1 MSVFSEAELRY
12 LGSRRPGRLATV
24 GEDGHPRVV
33 PVAFRYNPE
42 VGAIDIGGHRFTER
56 ETFRDV
62 QRTGVAALL
71 VDDVLPPQRPRA
83 VEVCGD
89 AVTLDAGGKAIREGL
104 NDQIIR
110 LSPRRVVSWGLELET
125 PSVAKR
131 SLLRRSVAFFDD
143 PRPWIVLLTGLLAWL
158 VGFLLATRV
167 YHNWESSSYA
177 VALTA
182 WACAG
187 GAYVLLTFWRF
198 LPIRP
203 EQLRYRLEANG
214 TDEVLTGQ
222 VMGVWTMLIFV
233 AAIIFTIVG
242 LRSNQTGDYAL
253 VAAFAAVIAS
263 WFAIHLMYAEY
274 YASQYYS
281 GADDSVFYFPDD
293 NDQTSAHGYLDFAY
307 FALAIASTFGTTD
320 VRIFGR
326 DVRRSVMLHEI
337 LSFWFNVG
345 IIATVIAFATG

>member
-1 MSVFSEAELRY
+1 MIVLSDAELRY
-12 LGSRRPGRLATV
+12 LEGRRLGRLATV
-24 GEDGHPRVV
+24 GEDGYPRVV

-42 VGAIDIGGHRFTER
+42 VGGVDIGGHRFTER

-62 QRTGVAALL
+62 QRMGVAALV
-71 VDDVLPPQRPRA
+71 VDDVLPPRPRA

-89 AVTLDAGGKAIREGL
+89 AVTLDAGGKAIREDFD
-104 NDQIIR
+104 DQIIR
-110 LSPRRVVSWGLELET
+110 LSPRRVVSWGLELME
-125 PSVAKR
+125 PSVMER
-131 SLLRRSVAFFDD
+131 SLLRRLVAFFDD
-143 PRPWIVLLTGLLAWL
+143 LRPWIVLLTGLLAWL
-158 VGFLLATRV
+158 VGFLLTTRIF
-167 YHNWESSSYA
+167 HNWETSSYA

-182 WACAG
+182 WAFAG
-187 GAYVLLTFWRF
+187 GAYVLLTLWRF

-203 EQLRYRLEANG
+203 EQLRHRLELNG
-214 TDEVLTGQ
+214 TDEVLTGE
-222 VMGVWTMLIFV
+222 VMGLWTMVIFV

-242 LRSNQTGDYAL
+242 LRSNQSGDYAL
-253 VAAFAAVIAS
+253 VAAFAAVIVS

-274 YASQYYS
+274 YASRYYS

-326 DVRRSVMLHEI
+326 EVRRSVMLHEI

-345 IIATVIAFATG
+345 IIATVVAFATG